1 MKQHTHPPIA
11 TSPAAPWRLAALA
24 AFACMAATSA
34 HASCGSAFCSIDTH
48 WDAQGLT
55 HSEGLSLDLHYSWA
69 KADQWRAGSSRI
81 STEAPSASG
90 EELENKRTINQL
102 VSADFEYAINHK
114 WNIAVGIPL
123 VLRDH
128 THTLDS
134 TFNAPTPT
142 PTDQQAKFSQL
153 GDIRVVG
160 KYRLD
165 SSNPF
170 SGSGVRFGLKLPTGT
185 IDKTMSPADPADP
198 TTPYLLERSA
208 QPGSG
213 STDLILGAYHFS
225 GTPGSAL
232 TWFASGEVQSAIH
245 TRDHYRPG
253 NSISLNLGLGY
264 ALSGT
269 TSALLQLNAQ
279 HRARD
284 TGDNA
289 NPASGGHSIN
299 LSPGLSYTVAPQTQI
314 YGFVQLPLHQYAK
327 TDPAAPGTGQLTAPW
342 SLALGV
348 HHHF

>member
-1 MKQHTHPPIA
+1 MEQHTHHPVA
-11 TSPAAPWRLAALA
+11 TPSAAPWRLAALA
-24 AFACMAATSA
+24 AFAGMAATSA
-34 HASCGSAFCSIDTH
+34 HAACGTAFCSVDTH
-48 WDAQGLT
+48 WDAQGMT

-114 WNIAVGIPL
+114 WNISVGLPM

-134 TFNAPTPT
+134 TSGI
-142 PTDQQAKFSQL
+142 PTDQQTRFSQL

-170 SGSGVRFGLKLPTGT
+170 SGSGVRFGLKLPTGA
-185 IDKTMSPADPADP
+185 IDKTMSPSDPADP

-232 TWFASGEVQSAIH
+232 TWFASGEVQSALH

-253 NSISLNLGLGY
+253 NSIILNLGLGY

-279 HRARD
+279 QRQRD
-284 TGDNA
+284 TGANA

-299 LSPGLSYTVAPQTQI
+299 LSPGVSYTVAPRTQI
-314 YGFVQLPLHQYAK
+314 YGFVQLPLHQHVNA
-327 TDPAAPGTGQLTAPW
+327 DPAAPGSGQLTAPW

>member
-1 MKQHTHPPIA
+1 MKHPANRHITTPA
-11 TSPAAPWRLAALA
+11 TAHWLLAALA
-24 AFACMAATSA
+24 GLALPAA
-34 HASCGSAFCSIDTH
+34 HAACGTAFCSVDTH
-48 WDAQGLT
+48 WDAQGMT

-69 KADQWRAGSSRI
+69 KADRLRAGSRRI
-81 STEAPSASG
+81 SAEAPSASG
-90 EELENKRTINQL
+90 EELEDKRTINQL
-102 VSADFEYAINHK
+102 LSADFEYAINHK
-114 WNIAVGIPL
+114 WNITVGLPM

-134 TFNAPTPT
+134 TSGT

-165 SSNPF
+165 SDNPF
-170 SGSGVRFGLKLPTGT
+170 SGNGIRFGLKLPTGA

-198 TTPYLLERSA
+198 ATPYKLERST

-213 STDLILGAYHFS
+213 STDLILGAYHYS
-225 GTPGSAL
+225 STPGSAMS
-232 TWFASGEVQSAIH
+232 WFVSGEAQSAIH

-264 ALSGT
+264 ALSGA

-299 LSPGLSYTVAPQTQI
+299 LSPGLSVAVAPRTQV
-314 YGFVQLPLHQYAK
+314 YGFVQLPLRQYVNA
-327 TDPAAPGTGQLTAPW
+327 DLAAHGSGQLAAPW